1 MRDADIRPLLVRTV
15 RARYPDARVM
25 DELGLMYG
33 HVRVDVVALSPDC
46 LHGYEIK
53 GDADDL
59 RRLPGQVRLYSEALD
74 RCSLVVGERHLHK
87 AAALLPAW
95 WGIVRVRQVGGALEL
110 AVEREDQP
118 NPEPAAHA
126 PLHLLWRPELL
137 ALLDA
142 AGKAR
147 GVRSANKGRLLRRAL
162 ESMPADSL
170 RAHVRQVLA
179 TREGWR

>member
-1 MRDADIRPLLVRTV
+1 MRDADIRPLLVRAV

-33 HVRVDVVALSPDC
+33 HVRVDVAALSPNC

-59 RRLPGQVRLYSEALD
+59 RRLPEQVRLYSEALD
-74 RCSLVVGERHLHK
+74 RCTLAVGERHLHK
-87 AAALLPAW
+87 AAPLLPPW
-95 WGIVRVRQVGGALEL
+95 WGIVRARQVDGALVLEP
-110 AVEREDQP
+110 EREDQE
-118 NPEPAAHA
+118 NPEPTAHA
-126 PLHLLWRPELL
+126 TLHLLWRPELL

-142 AGKAR
+142 AREAKGI
-147 GVRSANKGRLLRRAL
+147 RSASKGRLFRRAL
-162 ESMPADSL
+162 ERIPADEL
-170 RAHVRQVLA
+170 RAHVRRVLV